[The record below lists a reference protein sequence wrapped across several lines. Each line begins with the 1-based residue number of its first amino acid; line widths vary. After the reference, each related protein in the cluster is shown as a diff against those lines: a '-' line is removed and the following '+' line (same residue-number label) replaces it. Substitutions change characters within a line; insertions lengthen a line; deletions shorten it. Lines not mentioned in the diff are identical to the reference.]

1 MTAHVTGANVHRNRL
16 RRMARVKEAS
26 IKALYD
32 AGEMVRADAQ
42 ASIRAGAVS
51 GAGHVP
57 SAPGQ
62 PPNADTH
69 RLDVSIDVRINPSR
83 KSVSVISLA
92 PYSAFLEF
100 GTSRMVERPFMRPAL
115 RRNRNRIVYG
125 QVKAVRDT
133 VRVLKGS

>member
-1 MTAHVTGANVHRNRL
+1 MHRNRL
-16 RRMARVKEAS
+16 KRMARVKEAS

-32 AGEMVRADAQ
+32 AGELVRADAQ
-42 ASIRAGAVS
+42 ASIRSGAVS

-69 RLDVSIDVRINPSR
+69 NLDLSIDVRVNASR
-83 KSVSVISLA
+83 KSVSVIA
-92 PYSAFLEF
+92 RAHYAAALEF
-100 GTSRMVERPFMRPAL
+100 GYANLLERPFMRPAL

-125 QVKAVRDT
+125 QVQAVRDT